1 MNNKKVLIFTATYNE
16 AENIEHLINSIIL
29 NTPNSH
35 ILVIDDNS
43 PDNTSQIIQNFF
55 SLNKNI
61 NLITR
66 EGKLGL
72 DTAHK
77 HAYEFALKNNYDYLI
92 TMDADNS
99 HDPIEIKNILSNLEN
114 YPFVIG
120 SRYIENGQCLMRGRR
135 LIMSKYGNLLMKF
148 LLRIDCNEYTTSY
161 RGFNIKKLKNF
172 HLNKIKTKGYSFFMG
187 TIAEISRMNF
197 EIKEIPI
204 IFKDRLKG
212 YSKIPKFEIIR
223 TLKNLI
229 ILSLQSRK

>member
-43 PDNTSQIIQNFF
+43 PDNTSQVIKNFF

-99 HDPIEIKNILSNLEN
+99 HDPIEIKNILSNLE
-114 YPFVIG
+114 
-120 SRYIENGQCLMRGRR
+120 M
-135 LIMSKYGNLLMKF
+135 
-148 LLRIDCNEYTTSY
+148 
-161 RGFNIKKLKNF
+161 
-172 HLNKIKTKGYSFFMG
+172 
-187 TIAEISRMNF
+187 
-197 EIKEIPI
+197 
-204 IFKDRLKG
+204 
-212 YSKIPKFEIIR
+212 
-223 TLKNLI
+223 
-229 ILSLQSRK
+229 